1 MAIGGR
7 GGGGHRGGCGRYCG
21 GSGLVAEAH
30 THDDV
35 DAGAPGERNEASG
48 VTAASRDADDGARRA
63 GRSEACQL
71 GLQYGQC
78 GRAEIGRDGQLL
90 SVTQL
95 GEAERAGRHLQR
107 AVVEEQHL
115 ARHDDPEGSAV
126 ERAEDANRTGLRVV
140 HHALHHL
147 RALAFGSSALAVGKG
162 CRGAHRGARGGA
174 REPRL
179 APPRAT
185 SGYIGTPRLESTCPV
200 SPNPQQCNRE
210 SKRSTLQGR
219 ASCAESAQNL
229 QQGCPKGGG
238 FKASSSCKDPKK
250 PLHPAIS
257 CRTGIPVGVSRRL
270 HTCASDPPS
279 LRCYASASCHPAIS
293 CQPPATQHP
302 AACSR
307 LSE

>member
-1 MAIGGR
+1 MVKHGN
-7 GGGGHRGGCGRYCG
+7 C
-21 GSGLVAEAH
+21 L
-30 THDDV
+30 
-35 DAGAPGERNEASG
+35 
-48 VTAASRDADDGARRA
+48 AASA
-63 GRSEACQL
+63 GR
-71 GLQYGQC
+71 
-78 GRAEIGRDGQLL
+78 
-90 SVTQL
+90 
-95 GEAERAGRHLQR
+95 
-107 AVVEEQHL
+107 
-115 ARHDDPEGSAV
+115 
-126 ERAEDANRTGLRVV
+126 
-140 HHALHHL
+140 
-147 RALAFGSSALAVGKG
+147 
-162 CRGAHRGARGGA
+162 AHRGARGGA

-179 APPRAT
+179 APPRALRDF
-185 SGYIGTPRLESTCPV
+185 RLHRHTTTRKYLPCLT
-200 SPNPQQCNRE
+200 NITPQQCNRE

-219 ASCAESAQNL
+219 ARCSESAQNL